1 MPLSANAKYVD
12 SGGSGE
18 EYQIP
23 VKDAAV
29 VYNGALCS
37 FDTLTGA
44 VVPFAT
50 VGDRLAGFHF
60 GDSVTGDT
68 SAAPYPSALIHTG
81 PFTLRKV
88 TVAGIGSA
96 SSVDF
101 TDLGEKVR
109 MTDDGTFTVAASGAL
124 IGHITHVYGDGTA
137 DVHVH
142 NLMGKLASITTLV
155 P

>member
-1 MPLSANAKYVD
+1 MALSANARRTVA
-12 SGGSGE
+12 GGSGE
-18 EYQIP
+18 EMAITA
-23 VKDAAV
+23 KDGIV
-29 VYNGALCS
+29 IYDGALLS
-37 FDTLTGA
+37 FDTLTGY
-44 VVPFAT
+44 VQPFTT

-68 SAAPYPSALIHTG
+68 ATAPYPYAKVHTG
-81 PFTLRKV
+81 PMILKKV

-96 SSVDF
+96 SSIDH
-101 TDLGEKVR
+101 TDIGEKVR

-137 DVHVH
+137 DVYVH
-142 NLMGKLASITTLV
+142 RLMGMVSSVTTLV